1 MRITTEKTLQ
11 QFEFWSG
18 AKDLA
23 DRLTFQELDLIE
35 FELEGI
41 YPDGLTETELND
53 LFWFEEV
60 FICDL
65 IGQSQEDVFNR

>member
-1 MRITTEKTLQ
+1 MRITTEKNLEHFQ
-11 QFEFWSG
+11 FWSG

-23 DRLTFQELDLIE
+23 ERLTWEQLIE
-35 FELEGI
+35 IENQLEQL

-53 LFWFEEV
+53 LFWFDAE

-65 IGQSQEDVFNR
+65 IGETEEDIFNR